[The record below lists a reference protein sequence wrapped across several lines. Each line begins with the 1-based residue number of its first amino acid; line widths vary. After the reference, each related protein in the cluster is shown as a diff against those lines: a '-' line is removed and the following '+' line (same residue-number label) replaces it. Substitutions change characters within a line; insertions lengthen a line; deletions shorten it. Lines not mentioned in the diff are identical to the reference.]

1 MIDLLSRAMAQAAI
15 ADATANPATL
25 PLRDAHL
32 PDAPGWWPPPMGWW
46 LIAVA
51 VLVLVAVLVWWRRHA
66 RRRRIAAEALF
77 DATVDAVQGETAR
90 IAAMSELLRRAARLR
105 DPSADRLQGA
115 DWLHFLDEGPRAR
128 GAATFAEVGAV
139 LLDGGFRREVDAAA
153 VAALRPVARARF
165 VALMRGAP
173 RHRRLPWSRRR
184 G

>member
-1 MIDLLSRAMAQAAI
+1 MSGPLSSAMAQAPL
-15 ADATANPATL
+15 DPATL

-46 LIAVA
+46 LVAAV
-51 VLVLVAVLVWWRRHA
+51 VLALLVILLLWRGRVRRH
-66 RRRRIAAEALF
+66 RLAAEALF
-77 DATVDAVQGETAR
+77 DATVESAPDETAR
-90 IAAMSELLRRAARLR
+90 VAAMSELLRRAARLR
-105 DPSADRLQGA
+105 DPAADRLQGA

-139 LLDGGFRREVDAAA
+139 LLDGGFRREVDAGA

-173 RHRRLPWSRRR
+173 RRRRLPWPRRH

>member
-1 MIDLLSRAMAQAAI
+1 MTGLLSRVMSQAVI
-15 ADATANPATL
+15 DPATNPATL

-32 PDAPGWWPPPMGWW
+32 PEAPGWWPPPMGWW
-46 LIAVA
+46 LVAIAVA
-51 VLVLVAVLVWWRRHA
+51 LMLLILLLWRRHA

-77 DATVDAVQGETAR
+77 DATVDAAPSEVAR
-90 IAAMSELLRRAARLR
+90 IAAMSELLRRAARRR

-128 GAATFAEVGAV
+128 GAATFADVGGV
-139 LLDGGFRREVDAAA
+139 LLDGGFRREVDASA

-173 RHRRLPWSRRR
+173 RRWRLPRLRRR
-184 G
+184 A

>member
-1 MIDLLSRAMAQAAI
+1 MSGLLLTAMAQAAI
-15 ADATANPATL
+15 DPASL
-25 PLRDAHL
+25 PLREAHL
-32 PDAPGWWPPPMGWW
+32 PAAPGWWPPPMGWW
-46 LIAVA
+46 LVAAV
-51 VLVLVAVLVWWRRHA
+51 VLALLVVVMLWRRHA

-77 DATVDAVQGETAR
+77 DATVDAAQGEAAR
-90 IAAMSELLRRAARLR
+90 IAAMSELLRRAARLG
-105 DPSADRLQGA
+105 DPAADRLEGA

-139 LLDGGFRREVDAAA
+139 LLDGGFRREVDAGA

-173 RHRRLPWSRRR
+173 RRWRLPRLRRR

>member
-1 MIDLLSRAMAQAAI
+1 MTGLLSRAMSQAVI
-15 ADATANPATL
+15 DPATNPATL

-32 PDAPGWWPPPMGWW
+32 PEAPGWWPPPMGWW
-46 LIAVA
+46 LVAIAVA
-51 VLVLVAVLVWWRRHA
+51 LMLLIFLLWRRHA
-66 RRRRIAAEALF
+66 RHR
-77 DATVDAVQGETAR
+77 R

-128 GAATFAEVGAV
+128 GAATFADVGGV
-139 LLDGGFRREVDAAA
+139 LLDGGFRREVDASA

-173 RHRRLPWSRRR
+173 RRWRLPRLRRR
-184 G
+184 A

>member
-1 MIDLLSRAMAQAAI
+1 MTGLLSRAMAQAAVDPPI
-15 ADATANPATL
+15 DPATL

-46 LIAVA
+46 LVAAVVA
-51 VLVLVAVLVWWRRHA
+51 VLFAILLLWRRHA

-77 DATVDAVQGETAR
+77 DATVDAAQGDAAR

-128 GAATFAEVGAV
+128 GAATFADVGGV
-139 LLDGGFRREVDAAA
+139 LLDGGFRREVDASA

-173 RHRRLPWSRRR
+173 RRWRLPRIRRR

>member
-1 MIDLLSRAMAQAAI
+1 MSGLLACAMAQSAI
-15 ADATANPATL
+15 DPARL
-25 PLRDAHL
+25 PLREAHL

-46 LIAVA
+46 LVA
-51 VLVLVAVLVWWRRHA
+51 VVVVVLLGILLLWRRHA

-77 DATVDAVQGETAR
+77 DATVDAAQDEAAR

-105 DPSADRLQGA
+105 DPFADRLQGA

-153 VAALRPVARARF
+153 VDALRPVARARF
-165 VALMRGAP
+165 VALMRRAP
-173 RHRRLPWSRRR
+173 RRWRLPWLRRR